1 MRLFTNTPQNISEF
15 NKLMLRLMLPAPEN
29 AGISPVFSTHRSMLN
44 KLNTQTKMH
53 LCRISVFA
61 RVSNCCICSI
71 FQTNDLWDEIC
82 SAAPLCAEPSS
93 QTHLNCLIAN
103 PALIPL
109 YISMFIHGIT
119 HTVAHQEVAGGRV
132 AGCCAFPS

>member
-1 MRLFTNTPQNISEF
+1 MLE
-15 NKLMLRLMLPAPEN
+15 LMLAVPEN
-29 AGISPVFSTHRSMLN
+29 AEVHPVFSTHRSMLN
-44 KLNTQTKMH
+44 EQKCIHTGSLYLHVFPAVAYIPFFNTKST
-53 LCRISVFA
+53 
-61 RVSNCCICSI
+61 I
-71 FQTNDLWDEIC
+71 FGMKIC
-82 SAAPLCAEPSS
+82 SATPLCAEPSS